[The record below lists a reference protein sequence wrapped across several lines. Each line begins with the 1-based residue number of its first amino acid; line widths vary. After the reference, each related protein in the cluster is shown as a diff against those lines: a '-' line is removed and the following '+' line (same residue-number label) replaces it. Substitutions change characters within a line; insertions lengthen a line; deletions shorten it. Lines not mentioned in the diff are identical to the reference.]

1 MSEGTGEESVMPVTY
16 EMCQKCACLYERGTA
31 CDRCAPDGNQ
41 AAFAPFQ
48 PSESAPSKHVDAAT
62 DPEPILSA
70 VVATPAPA
78 PSKSENGPGDVHVL
92 AFHGSGGSFFGI
104 HVMNMFLTML
114 TLGVYYFWGKV
125 KVRQYLYSQSEF
137 NGDRFAYHGTGRELL
152 WGFLRAF
159 VVFGG
164 LSLLI
169 KAAPLLPGGLAV
181 KLAAVLVTYLLLFML
196 IPFAVAAT
204 RRYRLSRSSWRGIR
218 FSFRGSIVNFVRLY
232 LKGIVL
238 SFLTLG
244 VYYPYFIARQQ
255 KYLVSHTYF
264 GNERFRFDGNGRE
277 MMKIYFP
284 IVLLWVSAAAL
295 AVAVPFAVNVMKH
308 RDPVSSI
315 ILALITLA
323 VGCTGVFY
331 PFWFQAAKQRYLW
344 NHTTFGAG
352 DARFHATM
360 SGGGLFLL
368 KIGNAL
374 LLLLTLG
381 LAWPWTM
388 VRNANFLLNHLTLE
402 GALDL
407 SAVRQDAQA
416 ATAVGEGL
424 DSLLDLD
431 AGFAT

>member
-1 MSEGTGEESVMPVTY
+1 MPVTY
-16 EMCQKCACLYERGTA
+16 EMCQKCACLYERGSA
-31 CDRCAPDGNQ
+31 CDRCVSDGNR
-41 AAFAPFQ
+41 AAVASP
-48 PSESAPSKHVDAAT
+48 PPPVSAPSKPAHAT
-62 DPEPILSA
+62 TVPEPIASA
-70 VVATPAPA
+70 VYATPAPT
-78 PSKSENGPGDVHVL
+78 PSGTVTGPEGVHVL

-104 HVMNMFLTML
+104 HVINMLLTIL

-137 NGDRFAYHGTGRELL
+137 NGDRFAFHGTGRELL

-164 LSLLI
+164 LSLLFR
-169 KAAPLLPGGLAV
+169 AAPLLPGGLAV
-181 KLAAVLVTYLLLFML
+181 KITAVLATYLLLFML

-218 FSFRGSIVNFVRLY
+218 FSFRGSIANFVRLY

-244 VYYPYFIARQQ
+244 IYYPFFIARQQ

-264 GNERFRFDGNGRE
+264 GNERFRFDGNGHE
-277 MMKIYFP
+277 LMKIYLPLTVFP
-284 IVLLWVSAAAL
+284 VLIVATAVIVPSVLKLIGHPGPVVAWVGGLTMLLIGC
-295 AVAVPFAVNVMKH
+295 F
-308 RDPVSSI
+308 
-315 ILALITLA
+315 ALI
-323 VGCTGVFY
+323 Y
-331 PFWFQAAKQRYLW
+331 PFWFEAAKQRYLW
-344 NHTTFGAG
+344 NHTKFGAG

-368 KIGNAL
+368 KSGNAF

-388 VRNANFLLNHLTLE
+388 VRNTNFLFNHLTLE

-407 SAVRQDAQA
+407 SAVRQDAQS
-416 ATAVGEGL
+416 ATALGEGL
-424 DSLLDLD
+424 DSLMDLD